1 MYAFFK
7 DSQMKAGIQKTKVST
22 LKPVPHKV
30 TVIVLLEMCALKE
43 PQANGSDMS
52 TVACP
57 TNFEESEGAEGPF
70 SASHSTP
77 AL

>member
-1 MYAFFK
+1 
-7 DSQMKAGIQKTKVST
+7 MKAGIQKTKVST
-22 LKPVPHKV
+22 LKPVPNSL
-30 TVIVLLEMCALKE
+30 TVLLGMRALKE

-57 TNFEESEGAEGPF
+57 TYVEEAEGAEGPF